1 MPTELSD
8 SPLIPRNALSVNGV
22 VRVEATTLAEHVLI
36 DRHWEAVAWY
46 FATSDARPV
55 SSFRLL
61 SVLDPPL
68 ACSEQELRAWPSRL
82 ASNRARPGVR

>member
-1 MPTELSD
+1 MRTEQSD
-8 SPLIPRNALSVNGV
+8 LAPIPRNALSVNGV

-46 FATSDARPV
+46 FTTGDARPV
-55 SSFRLL
+55 ASFRLL

-68 ACSEQELRAWPSRL
+68 ACEQRELRAWRAQVAAPSR
-82 ASNRARPGVR
+82 SESR